1 MFRICR
7 KIVPISPESWCND
20 GNGGAR
26 SCSLFE
32 RSAVDGGV
40 SVMNHDSIEV
50 RRGISADELERLGGG
65 EVAYIKTLS
74 SEEANEMYPL
84 DDTLPEGINIY
95 ALHAADGTPIALTDS
110 MQAALGQA
118 IDDELVVA
126 SLH

>member
-1 MFRICR
+1 MTVDTALRR
-7 KIVPISPESWCND
+7 DIST
-20 GNGGAR
+20 
-26 SCSLFE
+26 
-32 RSAVDGGV
+32 
-40 SVMNHDSIEV
+40 
-50 RRGISADELERLGGG
+50 DELERLGGG

-74 SEEANEMYPL
+74 SEEANEIYPL

>member
-1 MFRICR
+1 MTEDI
-7 KIVPISPESWCND
+7 ID
-20 GNGGAR
+20 
-26 SCSLFE
+26 L
-32 RSAVDGGV
+32 
-40 SVMNHDSIEV
+40 
-50 RRGISADELERLGGG
+50 RRDISADELERLGGG

-74 SEEANEMYPL
+74 SEEANQIYPL
-84 DDTLPEGINIY
+84 DDTLPDGINIY

>member
-1 MFRICR
+1 MTEDIALRR
-7 KIVPISPESWCND
+7 DIST
-20 GNGGAR
+20 
-26 SCSLFE
+26 
-32 RSAVDGGV
+32 
-40 SVMNHDSIEV
+40 
-50 RRGISADELERLGGG
+50 DELERLGGG

-74 SEEANEMYPL
+74 SEEANEIYPL

>member
-1 MFRICR
+1 MIEDNIALRR
-7 KIVPISPESWCND
+7 DIST
-20 GNGGAR
+20 
-26 SCSLFE
+26 
-32 RSAVDGGV
+32 
-40 SVMNHDSIEV
+40 
-50 RRGISADELERLGGG
+50 DELERLGGG

-74 SEEANEMYPL
+74 SEEANEIYPL

>member
-1 MFRICR
+1 
-7 KIVPISPESWCND
+7 
-20 GNGGAR
+20 
-26 SCSLFE
+26 
-32 RSAVDGGV
+32 
-40 SVMNHDSIEV
+40 MNHDSIEV

>member
-1 MFRICR
+1 MTEDIALRR
-7 KIVPISPESWCND
+7 DIST
-20 GNGGAR
+20 
-26 SCSLFE
+26 
-32 RSAVDGGV
+32 
-40 SVMNHDSIEV
+40 
-50 RRGISADELERLGGG
+50 DELERLGGG

-74 SEEANEMYPL
+74 SEEANEIYPL
-84 DDTLPEGINIY
+84 DDILPEGINIY

>member
-1 MFRICR
+1 MTEDMIDLRR
-7 KIVPISPESWCND
+7 DIST
-20 GNGGAR
+20 
-26 SCSLFE
+26 
-32 RSAVDGGV
+32 
-40 SVMNHDSIEV
+40 
-50 RRGISADELERLGGG
+50 DELERLGGG

-74 SEEANEMYPL
+74 SEEANEIYPL

-110 MQAALGQA
+110 MHAALGQA